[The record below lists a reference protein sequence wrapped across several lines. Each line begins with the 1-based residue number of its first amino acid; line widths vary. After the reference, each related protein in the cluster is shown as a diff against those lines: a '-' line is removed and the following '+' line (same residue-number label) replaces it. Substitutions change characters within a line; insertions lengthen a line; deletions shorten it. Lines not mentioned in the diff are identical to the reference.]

1 MQGYIAGVLLNSE
14 TLWPRNT
21 CLGLFFAGCDF
32 KCHACIK
39 PTILDFKEEFLIDI
53 KNIKEAI
60 KLNAHISNAVL
71 FTGAEPSLQ
80 RDVLLELASYSK
92 SFSLK
97 TGIETNGSKPLV
109 LRQLIRHEL
118 INFICI
124 EFKAPLE
131 QDIFEKVTRSKT
143 FFVDTDEVLMN
154 LRRTLTLLKNNN
166 DKIQLQ
172 FKTTIVPG
180 LLYRKEDILKIAKI
194 IRHFNCTWKLEQ
206 FNPSMPALN
215 PNLKHI
221 NPVSPQFME
230 NLKEACIEQ
239 YSNLRI
245 EIVSYN

>member
-21 CLGLFFAGCDF
+21 CLGVFFAGCDF
-32 KCHACIK
+32 KCPSCTK

-53 KNIKEAI
+53 RDIKEAI
-60 KLNAHISNAVL
+60 KLNSHISNAVL
-71 FTGAEPSLQ
+71 FTGAEPCLQ
-80 RDVLLELASYSK
+80 RDVVLTLARFAK
-92 SFSLK
+92 LFSLR

-109 LRQLIRHEL
+109 LRQLIRQEL
-118 INFICI
+118 INFISI

-131 QDIFEKVTRSKT
+131 SDIFEKITKSKT
-143 FFVDTDEVLMN
+143 FFVDTDEILMN

-166 DKIQLQ
+166 DKLQIQ

-180 LLYRKEDILKIAKI
+180 LLYRKDDILKMAKI

-206 FNPSMPALN
+206 FNPSIPALN
-215 PNLKHI
+215 PNLKNI
-221 NPVSPQFME
+221 NSVSSQFME
-230 NLKEACIEQ
+230 NLKEACLEQ
-239 YSNLRI
+239 YPNLKI